1 MGFGVMAALR
11 IYAHRHIAAQ
21 RHIQLTKTTF
31 RRIGTKAYSI
41 MCVGLVD

>member
-21 RHIQLTKTTF
+21 RHIQLTN
-31 RRIGTKAYSI
+31 KAQQ
-41 MCVGLVD
+41 